1 MTILE
6 KKEKTKALISRLVEK
21 HKYKPL
27 PPGESEYVRKQ
38 FKDALPPFLKDKIDG
53 SDIKLYTSRVCQL
66 CGTGSLVCNGFKRI
80 VIGDY
85 GAYVEFSE
93 EEAAETFCTI
103 RGQEWRSEEKYKN
116 SKYEALTPY
125 SFKHLRLENGAPLI
139 YKQKHTVGYA
149 DYKVGKYYI
158 SVYDVYPAIIPNGY
172 VENDRVKIVCTD
184 FRRCYDSYWE
194 VTDKATS
201 SICTITRD
209 DCQKADELLEII
221 NTMLMSGDTD
231 FDIRSLSRK
240 IYYD

>member
-6 KKEKTKALISRLVEK
+6 KKEKTKTLISRLVEK

-27 PPGESEYVRKQ
+27 SPGESDYVRGQ
-38 FKDALPPFLKDKIDG
+38 FKNALPLFLKDKING
-53 SDIKLYTSRVCQL
+53 SEIKLYTSRICQL
-66 CGTGSLVCNGFKRI
+66 SGTGNLVCNGFDRI

-85 GAYVEFSE
+85 GAYVEFSDE
-93 EEAAETFCTI
+93 RAHTDAFCTI

-116 SKYEALTPY
+116 SKYEALTTY
-125 SFKHLRLENGAPLI
+125 SFKHLRLEDGAPLI

-158 SVYDVYPAIIPNGY
+158 SVYDVYPAAIPDGY
-172 VENDRVKIVCTD
+172 AENERTRVVCTEM
-184 FRRCYDSYWE
+184 RSCYDSTWE

-201 SICTITRD
+201 SICTITRVD
-209 DCQKADELLEII
+209 YQKADELLEII

-231 FDIRSLSRK
+231 FDIRSRK
-240 IYYD
+240 L